1 MTKTRSHKL
10 KNVQKTILNQKILK
24 LDGKLV
30 KRAIGVTVRLDK
42 INFTDFDRK
51 RVAHC
56 SIQLDRKKFKW
67 EGESKAKIDQ

>member
-24 LDGKLV
+24 FDEKWV
-30 KRAIGVTVRLDK
+30 KRAMGVTVSLDK

-51 RVAHC
+51 RVAYC
-56 SIQLDRKKFKW
+56 SIQLDRKEFKW
-67 EGESKAKIDQ
+67 EGESQT